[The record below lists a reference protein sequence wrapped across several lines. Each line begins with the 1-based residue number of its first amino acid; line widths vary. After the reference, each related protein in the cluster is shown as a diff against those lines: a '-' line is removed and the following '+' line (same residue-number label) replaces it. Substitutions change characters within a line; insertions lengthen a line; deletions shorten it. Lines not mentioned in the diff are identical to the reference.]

1 MAWRGARL
9 LPWVSIFQTI
19 PELNPTFRVMPFSFH
34 TVAALSRRYVY
45 LYTRHPVRLVELV
58 FWPLVDLL
66 VWGFLTTYLQKQG
79 GGYPVAL
86 SYLIGGMILW
96 DVLFRSQQGV
106 AISFLEDVWTRNL
119 LNVFVAPVRTTEYV
133 AATFAVGVMR
143 VAVTLLVLSVVAAVA
158 YHFRLTQ
165 LGAGLLPF
173 VGNLILFGWFL
184 GMISTALIMR
194 FGQAAES
201 LAWAVPFFI
210 QPLAAVFYPVS
221 VLPEWVQPVAMAL
234 PCTPVFEGMRAVL
247 AGQGMPWNLVWSA
260 LALNALWGAVAA
272 GFFGWNL
279 RHVRKTGLLVK
290 VATQ

>member
-1 MAWRGARL
+1 
-9 LPWVSIFQTI
+9 
-19 PELNPTFRVMPFSFH
+19 MPFSFNC
-34 TVAALSRRYVY
+34 VSALVLRYLY

-66 VWGFLTTYLQKQG
+66 VWGFLTTYLQQHGAG
-79 GGYPVAL
+79 GFPAAI
-86 SYLIGGMILW
+86 SFLIGGMILW

-133 AATFAVGVMR
+133 AATCVVGVLR
-143 VAVTLLVLSVVAAVA
+143 VGVTLMILTVVAAFA
-158 YHFRLTQ
+158 YQFHLSA
-165 LGAGLLPF
+165 LGFGLVPF
-173 VGNLILFGWFL
+173 LGNLILFGWFL

-201 LAWAVPFFI
+201 LAWAIPFFI

-221 VLPEWVQPVAMAL
+221 VLPAWLQPVAMAL
-234 PCTPVFEGMRAVL
+234 PCTPIFEGMRAVL
-247 AGQGMPWNLVWSA
+247 SGNPIPWGSVQYAFCLNLVWGSLAA
-260 LALNALWGAVAA
+260 LFFAA
-272 GFFGWNL
+272 NL
-279 RHVRKTGLLVK
+279 RYVRKKGLLVK